1 MPPSKTPLLTLMKQA
16 RAFGLG
22 VVLATQNP
30 VDLDYKGLGN
40 AGTWFIGRL
49 QTERDKNRVI
59 EGLLGTEAAGGM
71 DRAGLEALMS
81 SLTQRTFLMRNVHDD
96 APVLLRTR
104 WALSYLR
111 GPLTLAEIK
120 RLTDGAGR
128 RAPSGPVSAGATART
143 PSAGTAPASTAAD
156 GSSRPVVQAGVME
169 RFVRAGAGATA
180 VVYQPRI
187 GAKVRAHFVDTKAG
201 MNAWEESYYLA
212 PLGKDAPDWA
222 QAEVL
227 AEPGTEWDDEPRG
240 NARFADVPAAVLSS
254 RNHRAW
260 SSALEDHVYRNA
272 SLNVMSC
279 PALKMNA
286 APGGTEGEF
295 RAHIAQ
301 ALREKRD
308 AAVDALRARF
318 ASKLATLEDRE
329 RRAEQKLERER
340 TQASSETLTSA
351 LSVGG
356 SLLGALFGGRRSS
369 AMRKASTAARS
380 VGRASKEHGDVTHA
394 EADVE
399 ALKEQVAAMNA
410 ELEAEIGR
418 IEAEFDP
425 NTIRV
430 EMVPVR
436 PKKSDI
442 SVEDMALVWCP

>member
-1 MPPSKTPLLTLMKQA
+1 M
-16 RAFGLG
+16 
-22 VVLATQNP
+22 LA
-30 VDLDYKGLGN
+30 
-40 AGTWFIGRL
+40 
-49 QTERDKNRVI
+49 
-59 EGLLGTEAAGGM
+59 
-71 DRAGLEALMS
+71 
-81 SLTQRTFLMRNVHDD
+81 
-96 APVLLRTR
+96 
-104 WALSYLR
+104 
-111 GPLTLAEIK
+111 
-120 RLTDGAGR
+120 
-128 RAPSGPVSAGATART
+128 
-143 PSAGTAPASTAAD
+143 
-156 GSSRPVVQAGVME
+156 
-169 RFVRAGAGATA
+169 
-180 VVYQPRI
+180 
-187 GAKVRAHFVDTKAG
+187 KA
-201 MNAWEESYYLA
+201 
-212 PLGKDAPDWA
+212 
-222 QAEVL
+222 
-227 AEPGTEWDDEPRG
+227 GTEWDDEPRG
-240 NARFADVPAAVLSS
+240 NAGFADVPAAALSS

-318 ASKLATLEDRE
+318 ASKLAALEDRE

-380 VGRASKEHGDVTHA
+380 VGRANKERGDVTHA

>member
-1 MPPSKTPLLTLMKQA
+1 
-16 RAFGLG
+16 
-22 VVLATQNP
+22 
-30 VDLDYKGLGN
+30 
-40 AGTWFIGRL
+40 
-49 QTERDKNRVI
+49 
-59 EGLLGTEAAGGM
+59 M

-96 APVLLRTR
+96 VPVLFRTR

-120 RLTDGAGR
+120 QLTDGAGR
-128 RAPSGPVSAGATART
+128 RASSRPAAAGATAGT
-143 PSAGTAPASTAAD
+143 PSAGPAAASTAAAA
-156 GSSRPVVQAGVME
+156 SSRPVVQAGVTE

-180 VVYQPRI
+180 VTYQPRI
-187 GAKVRAHFVDTKAG
+187 GAKVRAHFVDAKAG

-212 PLGKDAPDWA
+212 PLGKDAPDWS
-222 QAEVL
+222 QAEVIP
-227 AEPGTEWDDEPRG
+227 EPGPEWDDEPHRDAG
-240 NARFADVPAAVLSS
+240 FADVPAAALSP

-279 PALKMNA
+279 PALKINA
-286 APGGTEGEF
+286 APGGTESEF

-308 AAVDALRARF
+308 AAIDALRARF

-340 TQASSETLTSA
+340 TQASSETVSSA

-380 VGRASKEHGDVTHA
+380 VGRVGKERADVAHA
-394 EADVE
+394 EADVD
-399 ALKEQVAAMNA
+399 ALKDQVAAMHA
-410 ELEAEIGR
+410 ELESEVGR
-418 IEAEFDP
+418 IEAELDP
-425 NTIRV
+425 NTDPRGDGASAP
-430 EMVPVR
+430 EEGRHRRRGHGPRLVPVT
-436 PKKSDI
+436 
-442 SVEDMALVWCP
+442 

>member
-1 MPPSKTPLLTLMKQA
+1 
-16 RAFGLG
+16 
-22 VVLATQNP
+22 
-30 VDLDYKGLGN
+30 
-40 AGTWFIGRL
+40 
-49 QTERDKNRVI
+49 
-59 EGLLGTEAAGGM
+59 
-71 DRAGLEALMS
+71 
-81 SLTQRTFLMRNVHDD
+81 
-96 APVLLRTR
+96 
-104 WALSYLR
+104 
-111 GPLTLAEIK
+111 
-120 RLTDGAGR
+120 
-128 RAPSGPVSAGATART
+128 
-143 PSAGTAPASTAAD
+143 
-156 GSSRPVVQAGVME
+156 
-169 RFVRAGAGATA
+169 
-180 VVYQPRI
+180 
-187 GAKVRAHFVDTKAG
+187 

-212 PLGKDAPDWA
+212 PIDKDAPDWS

-227 AEPGTEWDDEPRG
+227 AEPGPEWEDEPRAG
-240 NARFADVPAAVLSS
+240 ASFADVPAAALSP
-254 RNHRAW
+254 RNHRTW
-260 SSALEDHVYRNA
+260 SRALADHVYRTA

-279 PALKMNA
+279 PALKLNA

-340 TQASSETLTSA
+340 AQASSETVSSA

-380 VGRASKEHGDVTHA
+380 VGRASKERGDVAHA
-394 EADVE
+394 EADVK
-399 ALKEQVAAMNA
+399 ALEDQVAAMNA

-418 IEAEFDP
+418 IEEEFDP

-436 PKKSDI
+436 PKKADI
-442 SVEDMALVWCP
+442 AVEDMALVWCP

>member
-1 MPPSKTPLLTLMKQA
+1 
-16 RAFGLG
+16 
-22 VVLATQNP
+22 
-30 VDLDYKGLGN
+30 
-40 AGTWFIGRL
+40 
-49 QTERDKNRVI
+49 
-59 EGLLGTEAAGGM
+59 
-71 DRAGLEALMS
+71 
-81 SLTQRTFLMRNVHDD
+81 
-96 APVLLRTR
+96 
-104 WALSYLR
+104 
-111 GPLTLAEIK
+111 
-120 RLTDGAGR
+120 
-128 RAPSGPVSAGATART
+128 
-143 PSAGTAPASTAAD
+143 
-156 GSSRPVVQAGVME
+156 
-169 RFVRAGAGATA
+169 
-180 VVYQPRI
+180 
-187 GAKVRAHFVDTKAG
+187 VDTKAG

-227 AEPGTEWDDEPRG
+227 AEAGTEWDDQPRA
-240 NARFADVPAAVLSS
+240 NAGFADVPAAALST

-260 SSALEDHVYRNA
+260 GSALEDHVYRNA

-286 APGGTEGEF
+286 APGGTESEF

-318 ASKLATLEDRE
+318 ASKLASLEDRE

-340 TQASSETLTSA
+340 TQASSETLSSA

-380 VGRASKEHGDVTHA
+380 VGRASKERTDVAHA

-399 ALKEQVAAMNA
+399 ALKDQVAAMNA
-410 ELEAEIGR
+410 ELEAEISR

-430 EMVPVR
+430 EMAPVR